1 LTGLQTGVAM
11 EPLQVGKGLQQS
23 AASGVLRSIPAVTG
37 SNSGL
42 RRRWNSNIIGFKD
55 DEPVSSRRVD
65 PSEILGGTLGL
76 ELWRV
81 FISPRCWR
89 EAGEDGLRQIVLG
102 EVVRIRHT
110 AGKIKRIS
118 VRCGL

>member
-1 LTGLQTGVAM
+1 
-11 EPLQVGKGLQQS
+11 
-23 AASGVLRSIPAVTG
+23 VTG

-42 RRRWNSNIIGFKD
+42 PRRWNSNIIGFEY

-102 EVVRIRHT
+102 EVVVIRHT
-110 AGKIKRIS
+110 AGKMNANS
-118 VRCGL
+118 VMCEYKFGIIYKGRDPNILELWW